1 MENLLIQFGTISDPF
16 QNQKERVIFLV
27 GGNGPQHSMVVETT
41 TLALPRPIGGVAVLT
56 TRGDIVLGVLRT
68 VLVAV
73 GVTVVQD
80 AGTVVDRTFRSAR
93 IADAGTMVS
102 VS

>member
-1 MENLLIQFGTISDPF
+1 M
-16 QNQKERVIFLV
+16 IFLV
-27 GGNGPQHSMVVETT
+27 GGSRPQRSTVVGTT
-41 TLALPRPIGGVAVLT
+41 TAALLRPIGGVAVRT
-56 TRGDIVLGVLRT
+56 TRGGIVLGVLRT

-93 IADAGTMVS
+93 IADVGILVS
-102 VS
+102 AS

>member
-1 MENLLIQFGTISDPF
+1 MT
-16 QNQKERVIFLV
+16 FLV
-27 GGNGPQHSMVVETT
+27 GGNRPQCSMVVGTT
-41 TLALPRPIGGVAVLT
+41 TVAPLRPIRGVVVLT
-56 TRGDIVLGVLRT
+56 TKGGIVLGVLRT
-68 VLVAV
+68 ALVVV

-93 IADAGTMVS
+93 IANAGTLVS